1 MNLNRKTRKF
11 SRLFHQHKMRLLAQ
25 FGPVLQITM
34 ADDFPNVSSLFTD
47 PLFSLKIRQAR
58 VIKNKNPGEFIDRQR
73 KGVGMGEEEN
83 RRFFLALPARSRVLA
98 DVFEKNEKKNRPT
111 SVYRL

>member
-1 MNLNRKTRKF
+1 MG
-11 SRLFHQHKMRLLAQ
+11 LLAQ

-47 PLFSLKIRQAR
+47 PLFSLKIRRAR
-58 VIKNKNPGEFIDRQR
+58 VIKNKNHGGFIDRQR

-83 RRFFLALPARSRVLA
+83 RRFFLSPSLMFSKRMKRKIERLCTGYNVLYTPLHSK
-98 DVFEKNEKKNRPT
+98 VNPFKN
-111 SVYRL
+111 